1 MRRAVGTP
9 LLATGLVVTL
19 LAPLTLLAVWAF
31 ARTWRYPALW
41 PQTFGDRAVR
51 VVTDPG
57 SQILSGLATSA
68 GVAAAVAVISG
79 AIGMAAGRALG
90 LHDFPGKRVV
100 RFALLAPVIVP
111 GVAVSLGIQVV
122 FIHYRLADTVP
133 GVVLAHLIPTTPYAT
148 LVLAAAYARFDTAF
162 EDQARVLGTSPLRVL
177 LHVTL
182 PALRPALT
190 VAMMLT
196 FLISWNEYVLT
207 LLVGGGSVTTLP
219 LLLFSAIGSGDTSVA
234 AALALV
240 ISIPPLLLVGVTT
253 RSLTDDGAGSS
264 ASGARGT
271 VSSDTVSSGAGE
283 TLVGLG
289 RA

>member
-1 MRRAVGTP
+1 MRRAVGAP
-9 LLATGLVVTL
+9 LLVTGLLAGL
-19 LAPLTLLAVWAF
+19 LAPLVLLAVWSVT
-31 ARTWRYPALW
+31 RTWRYPALW
-41 PQTFGDRAVR
+41 PQSFGDRAVR

-57 SQILSGLATSA
+57 SQILSGLVTSA
-68 GVAAAVAVISG
+68 GIAATVAVVSG
-79 AIGMAAGRALG
+79 AVGLAAGRALG
-90 LHDFPGKRVV
+90 LHSFPGKGFV
-100 RFALLAPVIVP
+100 RFALLAPVVVP
-111 GVAVSLGIQVV
+111 GITVSLGIQVV

-133 GVVLAHLIPTTPYAT
+133 GVVLAHLIPATPYAT
-148 LVLAAAYARFDTAF
+148 LVLAAAYTRFDTAF

-177 LHVTL
+177 VHVTL

-219 LLLFSAIGSGDTSVA
+219 LLLFSAIGSGDTALA

-240 ISIPPLLLVGVTT
+240 VSVPPLLLVGVTA
-253 RSLTDDGAGSS
+253 RALTGAG
-264 ASGARGT
+264 ASTG
-271 VSSDTVSSGAGE
+271 SGE
-283 TLVGLG
+283 TLAALG